1 MYLDWG
7 LQMAGG
13 EIQIID
19 DFLSKEDFNLV
30 HDHIMSSEFAWYW
43 NDIVYKGSKKENQI
57 TNYYT
62 THMLYQN
69 VPMSTSFDFLIDKFF
84 NKLEI
89 KALER
94 MKVNCYPGQ
103 DNLFEHGYHV
113 DRNYTH
119 KGAIFCVNTCNGYTS
134 FKTGEKIDS
143 IENRMIL
150 FDPSKEHSSTN
161 TTNAKR
167 RVNINFNYF

>member
-1 MYLDWG
+1 
-7 LQMAGG
+7 MAGG
-13 EIQIID
+13 NIQVID
-19 DFLSKEDFNLV
+19 NFLSKEDFNLV
-30 HDHIMSSEFAWYW
+30 YDHIMSSEFAWYW
-43 NDIVYKGSKKENQI
+43 NDVVYKGSEKEHKI
-57 TNYYT
+57 TNYYE
-62 THMLYQN
+62 THLLYQN
-69 VPMSTSFDFLIDKFF
+69 VAMSPSFDIIIHKFY

-103 DNLFEHGYHV
+103 DNFFEHGYHV
-113 DRNYTH
+113 DRDYPH
-119 KGAIFCVNTCNGYTS
+119 KGAIFCINTCDGYTV
-134 FKTGEKIDS
+134 FKTGEKIES
-143 IENRMIL
+143 VANRIIL

>member
-1 MYLDWG
+1 V
-7 LQMAGG
+7 QV
-13 EIQIID
+13 ID
-19 DFLSKEDFNLV
+19 NFLSKEDFKSV
-30 HDHIMSSEFAWYW
+30 YDHIMSAEFAWYW
-43 NDIVYKGSKKENQI
+43 NDVVYRGSKKENQV
-57 TNYYT
+57 TNYYE
-62 THMLYQN
+62 THLLYQN
-69 VPMSTSFDFLIDKFF
+69 IPMSNSFDFIIDKFF
-84 NKLEI
+84 KKLDI

-103 DNLFEHGYHV
+103 DTLFEHGFHV

-119 KGAIFCVNTCNGYTS
+119 KGAIFCLNTCNGYTA

-143 IENRMIL
+143 VENRMIL